1 MNSAILGKDD
11 PLLGIAQEYAGESCA
26 NIYDN
31 NFTSCNKSGF
41 YWVKL
46 QLTTN
51 EIVQVKTIEYGT
63 YMSKL
68 ISV

>member
-11 PLLGIAQEYAGESCA
+11 PLLGIAQEYVGEPCA

-31 NFTSCNKSGF
+31 NFASRNKSGC
-41 YWVKL
+41 YWVK
-46 QLTTN
+46 LTTN